1 MLYCNN
7 INVHSLKAMAH
18 LHPTQFCH
26 QHAIKLTPL
35 RQQVL
40 DILSEQKQPL
50 TAYAVL
56 DILKIS
62 NPKAQV
68 MSVYRVLEFLQQ
80 HDLVHRIENL
90 NAFMVC
96 SHLAEH
102 HVSQWLICKTCG
114 SAKEYV
120 SDHFQQV
127 IEHIEN
133 NTGFSVSIPTI
144 ELMGTCKAC
153 QANL

>member
-1 MLYCNN
+1 
-7 INVHSLKAMAH
+7 MAH
-18 LHPTQFCH
+18 LNPSQYCQ
-26 QHAIKLTPL
+26 QHDIKLTPL

-56 DILKIS
+56 DILKQG

-68 MSVYRVLEFLQQ
+68 MSVYRILEFLQT
-80 HDLVHRIENL
+80 HGLVHRIENL

-102 HVSQWLICKTCG
+102 HVSEWLICKDCG
-114 SAKEYV
+114 AAKEYI
-120 SDHFQQV
+120 SDGFQLA
-127 IEHIEN
+127 IEQLET
-133 NTGFSVSIPTI
+133 NTGFKVSTPTI
-144 ELMGTCKAC
+144 ELMGVCSDC
-153 QANL
+153 QSNHSV